1 MKSKIALIGFRATG
15 KSLVGQLLARRL
27 GWSFVDMDDQIVNA
41 LGMSI
46 DAWVKLNGWESF
58 RHQESLVL
66 ASLAQQSHL
75 VVATGGG
82 VILDAGNRALL
93 QKEFHVVWLQADRQ
107 TILSRILGDT
117 RTAAYRPPLTELPL
131 ESEIE
136 TVLSERIPLYRE
148 TAHHCVEVDR
158 LPPEE
163 IMWAI
168 LKSVPSVDDSRR

>member
-1 MKSKIALIGFRATG
+1 MESKIALIGFRATG
-15 KSLVGQLLARRL
+15 KSLVGQLLARQL
-27 GWSFVDMDDQIVNA
+27 GWSFVDMDDQLVNA

-66 ASLAQQSHL
+66 ASLAQQNHL

-82 VILDAGNRALL
+82 VILDGGNRALL
-93 QKEFHVVWLQADRQ
+93 QKEFHVVWLQADQQ
-107 TILSRILGDT
+107 TILARILGDA
-117 RTAAYRPPLTELPL
+117 RTAAYRPPLTGLPL

-136 TVLSERIPLYRE
+136 TVLNERLPLYRE

-158 LPPEE
+158 LAPEE
-163 IMWAI
+163 VMSSI
-168 LKSVPSVDDSRR
+168 LKSIPSVDDSRR